1 MGAVMVGLGRAT
13 LWANAV
19 AGLAFAFYFA
29 MGPSLASETPITL
42 DAERRAALLELP
54 HLAGPMPD
62 PSAGKAV
69 VVAFFASWCPPCHPE
84 FDHLNQARHQFA
96 EEDLEILA
104 VNIFEDFFK
113 PGDKSRLPGFLQSKS
128 PVFPV
133 LGNGEAVATLFG
145 KVERIP
151 TVFVFDRKGQ
161 VVLHFIHL
169 QGAERTHVG
178 GEELNRAIAR
188 AL

>member
-1 MGAVMVGLGRAT
+1 MSRFGWVLLPGKT
-13 LWANAV
+13 I
-19 AGLAFAFYFA
+19 AGLALTLLLA
-29 MGPSLASETPITL
+29 MGSSLASETSITL
-42 DAERRAALLELP
+42 NEERRGALMQLP
-54 HLAGPMPD
+54 RLAGPAPD

-84 FDHLNQARHQFA
+84 FDHLNQARQQFA

-113 PGDKSRLPGFLQSKS
+113 PGDRSRLPGFLQSKS
-128 PVFPV
+128 PKFPV

-145 KVERIP
+145 EVERIP
-151 TVFVFDRKGQ
+151 TVFVFDREGRA
-161 VVLHFIHL
+161 VLHFVHL
-169 QGAERTHVG
+169 QGAKKTHVG
-178 GEELNRAIAR
+178 GEELNRAIAK